1 MKKEKTMEQQA
12 YWKSDL
18 LIKRVGLFISFLGF
32 VLIIVGVFATRRQ
45 LTINTEQL
53 KINTGQSAQVAKSIR
68 ANVENGAVTHV
79 LTLDKVF
86 MDRAYLAPY
95 FYDGKPI
102 DPKDPKYAEVQAT
115 AVMVLDLFD
124 MLASQSKHY
133 PEFWDTPEAWDT
145 WMIDVF
151 STSPILRDFLDTHQ
165 SWYGKNVQA
174 LREQAKSKQ
183 PK

>member
-1 MKKEKTMEQQA
+1 MDQPG
-12 YWKSDL
+12 YWKKDL
-18 LIKRVGLFISFLGF
+18 VIKKIGLVISFAGF
-32 VLIIVGVFATRRQ
+32 LLIIVGVFATRRQ

-86 MDRAYLAPY
+86 MDRPYLAPY
-95 FYDGKPI
+95 FYDGKAI
-102 DPKDPKYAEVQAT
+102 DPKDLKYAEVQAT

-133 PEFWDTPEAWDT
+133 PEFWDTPEAWDK

-151 STSPILRDFLDTHQ
+151 STSPILRDYLDTHQ
-165 SWYGKNVQA
+165 DWYGNNVKA